1 MPGRFQECASLGRAQ
16 CELGKL
22 PYFISVQHYLE
33 AEAEHAGGTAVVPD
47 AESAT
52 NQFLGMIANYVL
64 WLRMLLADWSPA
76 PAGVGHA
83 VEGAVTTMLARY
95 GRSAG
100 DPQHS

>member
-1 MPGRFQECASLGRAQ
+1 MREAAAGAVQ
-16 CELGKL
+16 LGKL

-33 AEAEHAGGTAVVPD
+33 AEHAAGTAVVPD

-64 WLRMLLADWSPA
+64 WPRMLLADWSPA
-76 PAGVGHA
+76 PADVGHA
-83 VEGAVTTMLARY
+83 VDEAVTTMLARY
-95 GRSAG
+95 GRGTG